1 MAFLRTPMIFL
12 ITSLLPLSSTFTL
25 VDPEYNKNVRP
36 REGERPDEVKI
47 GLFIN
52 SIRTVSEVDM
62 VAVLDVF
69 VQVI

>member
-1 MAFLRTPMIFL
+1 MSINLAHICLLTLSPLL
-12 ITSLLPLSSTFTL
+12 ITPFTL

-69 VQVI
+69 VQVR